1 MLLPGTGLGVEGGR
15 EMPRAWCQ
23 CAACEARWTTAPRV
37 GAFLGGVYSV
47 HKGQRSPDLQHLALA
62 LDVQEVASV

>member
-1 MLLPGTGLGVEGGR
+1 
-15 EMPRAWCQ
+15 MPRAWCQ